1 MPDPTDKNQSPVGDL
16 EILDVEKL
24 SFFRHGAVVRLTVEG
39 DRSYTRVTL
48 ARAFPLSHPDRFVS
62 VLDGEDKEIGVVAT
76 IAELESESAGLVEEE
91 LERRYIVPVILR
103 VVSMNERFGI
113 VEWEVETDRGE
124 RKFITR
130 NLRDNVVQPS
140 TDRYLLVDVDDNR
153 YDVPDIN
160 NLDDTSQNLLMQHL

>member
-24 SFFRHGAVVRLTVEG
+24 RFFRHGTVVRLTVEG

>member
-24 SFFRHGAVVRLTVEG
+24 RFFRHGAVVRLTVEG